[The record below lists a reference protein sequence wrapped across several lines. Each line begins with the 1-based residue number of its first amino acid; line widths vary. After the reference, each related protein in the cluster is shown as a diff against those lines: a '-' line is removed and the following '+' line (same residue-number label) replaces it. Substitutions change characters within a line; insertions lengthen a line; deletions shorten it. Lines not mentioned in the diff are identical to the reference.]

1 MKVKDEPSSFA
12 VRTSAGVAQLTS
24 RRTFMRRTL
33 EGAFALAASSA
44 LVNTVFAEQAE
55 AALCGPSP
63 YCYCCGDT
71 IRTCGSAT
79 NCTTRNYGTSRC
91 GTLNNCWSVRTSTGV
106 VYLCCDCCCRASR
119 GCASSSWSYC
129 FGGTCT
135 TNYKRCICQYR
146 CC

>member
-1 MKVKDEPSSFA
+1 MKDEPSFA
-12 VRTSAGVAQLTS
+12 IRTSTALAQVTS
-24 RRTFMRRTL
+24 RRVFVRRTL

-44 LVNTVFAEQAE
+44 LVNTVFAEQAK
-55 AALCGPSP
+55 AATCGPSP

-91 GTLNNCWSVRTSTGV
+91 GTLNNCWSVRTSTTV
-106 VYLCCDCCCRASR
+106 WLCCDCCCRASR
-119 GCASSSWSYC
+119 GCAASSWSYC

-135 TNYKRCICQYR
+135 TNYKRCVCQYR